1 MRFNSMRTTCA
12 FIFARGGSKGLPRKN
27 VLPIAGLPLVV
38 HSIRAAELLGNT
50 KGIYVSTDCQEIA
63 SLALA
68 AGAEIIERP
77 AELASDR
84 APEWLA
90 WQHAIQWVQAK
101 YGAFDRF
108 LSLPP
113 TAPCRNVG
121 DLQRCLHALTSDV
134 DLVLT
139 TTPSHRSPWFNMVL
153 ERSDGYL
160 ELVKSGDSI
169 KRRQDAPACLD
180 IATIAYA
187 AHPAFIL
194 AAKGIWEGRIRG
206 VEVPSERAIDIDSP
220 VDYAIARF
228 LKEQYIPELEGPQN
242 V

>member
-50 KGIYVSTDCQEIA
+50 KGIYVSTECQEIA
-63 SLALA
+63 SIALA
-68 AGAEIIERP
+68 AGAEVIERP
-77 AELASDR
+77 AELASDT

-101 YGAFDRF
+101 TGAFDRF

-113 TAPCRNVG
+113 TAPCRNVV
-121 DLQRCLHALTSDV
+121 DVQRCLDALTSDV

-139 TTPSHRSPWFNMVL
+139 TTPSHRSPWFNMVVK
-153 ERSDGYL
+153 RCDGYL
-160 ELVKSGDSI
+160 ELAQSGDKI
-169 KRRQDAPACLD
+169 NRRQDAPACFD
-180 IATIAYA
+180 IATVAYA
-187 AHPAFIL
+187 ARPAFVL
-194 AAKGIWEGRIRG
+194 NATSIWEGRIRG
-206 VEVPSERAIDIDSP
+206 VEIPSERAIDIDTP
-220 VDYAIARF
+220 ADYAIARF
-228 LKEQYIPELEGPQN
+228 LKEHYIPKLVESEDA
-242 V
+242 